1 MLKRLLPFILVLT
14 LLVCSLAGCQPKEE
28 GTDFI
33 YRRNGKEE
41 SYTLTRVEYCPNDV
55 KIDTFN
61 GMPVTAIADRAF
73 YGLKYENIRS
83 VVIGDSVKSIGESAF
98 WYSPNLSHLVLG
110 KGLEYIGESAFEDCD
125 SLSYVNVPD
134 RVYEIGARAFAI
146 CNGSLARVD
155 MGKCVSIIGEEA
167 FASCLSLQV
176 VTLPLSLT
184 RVEYAAFAEC
194 PKLTRVF
201 YEGTAEDWA
210 KVEIADKNDKLIYN
224 VYFFSAE
231 KPTVA
236 GNYWH
241 YGADNQRV
249 AW

>member
-1 MLKRLLPFILVLT
+1 MLKKLLPFVLALT
-14 LLVCSLAGCQPKEE
+14 LLVCSLTGCQPKEE

-61 GMPVTAIADRAF
+61 GMPVTAIASRVF
-73 YGLKYENIRS
+73 YGVKYEHIRS
-83 VVIGDSVKSIGESAF
+83 VVIGDNVKTIGESAF
-98 WYSPNLSHLVLG
+98 WYSPHLSQLVLG

-125 SLSYVNVPD
+125 SLSYVNIPD

-146 CNGSLARVD
+146 CDDRLSRVD

-167 FASCLSLQV
+167 FEACLALREIN
-176 VTLPLSLT
+176 LPLSLT
-184 RVEYAAFAEC
+184 RIGHAAFAEC
-194 PKLTRVF
+194 KSLTHAF

-210 KVEIADKNDKLIYN
+210 RVEVEGGNAQLVDHL
-224 VYFFSAE
+224 YFFSAE
-231 KPTVA
+231 KPA
-236 GNYWH
+236 ASGNYWH
-241 YGADNQRV
+241 YGAGGHPE